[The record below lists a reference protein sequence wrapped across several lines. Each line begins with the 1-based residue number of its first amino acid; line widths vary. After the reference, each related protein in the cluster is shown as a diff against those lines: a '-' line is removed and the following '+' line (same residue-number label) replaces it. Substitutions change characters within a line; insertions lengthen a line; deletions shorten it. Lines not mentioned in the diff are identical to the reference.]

1 MTFEV
6 KHGGTVA
13 VPGSVYTQTQSGKY
27 VVQIDSGPYAA
38 DQLAPWASAEEWEA
52 IGRLV
57 QFASGLVDEDG
68 QPGHDLADLADLRN
82 RMGW

>member
-6 KHGGTVA
+6 KRSGKVA
-13 VPGSVYTQTQSGKY
+13 VPGCVYTQTQSGKY
-27 VVQIDSGPYAA
+27 VVQIDSGPYTA
-38 DQLAPWASAEEWEA
+38 DQLAPWVSAEQWDA

-57 QFASGLVDEDG
+57 QFVSGLVDEDG
-68 QPGHDLADLADLRN
+68 QPGHDLADLSDLRD